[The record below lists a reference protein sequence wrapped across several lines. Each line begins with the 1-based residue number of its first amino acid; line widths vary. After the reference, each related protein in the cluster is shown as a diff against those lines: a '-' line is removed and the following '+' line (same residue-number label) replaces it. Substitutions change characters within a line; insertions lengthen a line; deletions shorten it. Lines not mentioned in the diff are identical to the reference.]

1 MKRFSYYVFTL
12 LAIAIIGLFVIK
24 LPNGETIFSVNGLLD
39 SVKRVKTIIPNDIE
53 LPNIST
59 TQEKQVNVYMWVDEK
74 GVTHYSDMPIEGA
87 KQAELPEL
95 TVLPAEKVE
104 WPEAQLSGDQTH
116 KHNDTDKSYF
126 ERVNTLKTDAELAKK
141 QLEMRAKQQQKV
153 LDNL

>member
-1 MKRFSYYVFTL
+1 M
-12 LAIAIIGLFVIK
+12 
-24 LPNGETIFSVNGLLD
+24 D
-39 SVKRVKTIIPNDIE
+39 
-53 LPNIST
+53 
-59 TQEKQVNVYMWVDEK
+59 VYMWVDKK

-104 WPEAQLSGDQTH
+104 WPETQLPGNQTR
-116 KHNDTDKSYF
+116 KKNDTDKSYL
-126 ERVNTLKTDAELAKK
+126 ERVSTLKTDAEFAKK